1 LSLGYKIQLGFGL
14 LFLWMVV
21 GFFVGIPWAI
31 ILGFLGGE
39 NLALVEAGH
48 VPGGFFANVGMLQGI
63 IGGIYH
69 FGMIF
74 GRGVTKPL
82 SKSQALHDGFLVSIP
97 GVALLLLW
105 SDVKWTLLGL
115 FFFPIAGLICSRCA
129 TYVVNHDI
137 AGETLSRT

>member
-97 GVALLLLW
+97 GVA
-105 SDVKWTLLGL
+105 SAFMVRCEVDFVRFVL
-115 FFFPIAGLICSRCA
+115 FSHSWPYLQPLCDICC
-129 TYVVNHDI
+129 
-137 AGETLSRT
+137 